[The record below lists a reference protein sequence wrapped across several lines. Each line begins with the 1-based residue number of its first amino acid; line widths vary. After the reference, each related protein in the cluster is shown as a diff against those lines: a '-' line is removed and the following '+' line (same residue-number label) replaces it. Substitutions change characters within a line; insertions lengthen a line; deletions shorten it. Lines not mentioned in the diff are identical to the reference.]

1 MLLNTL
7 SLTLPMITLFCPECG
22 AALKVIY
29 KMETFNDW
37 KFCQKCGEPSY
48 ILVYEDG
55 RAGVKS
61 LKQVIDE
68 SPAKK
73 NLVTALEFLIKNGQ
87 SHIEDIVFVAGKPA
101 EAEILKLHSMKVLD
115 KFGYAYSIKNSLE
128 NAVEKDIEPYIERP
142 KDMLEEFLE

>member
-1 MLLNTL
+1 
-7 SLTLPMITLFCPECG
+7 MITLFCPECG

-37 KFCQKCGEPSY
+37 KFCQKCNEPSF
-48 ILVYEDG
+48 VMVREDG
-55 RAGVKS
+55 KAMTRS
-61 LKQVIDE
+61 LKQMIAQ
-68 SPAKK
+68 SPAKP
-73 NLVTALEFLIKNGQ
+73 NLVKALEFLIKNGQ
-87 SHIEDIVFVAGKPA
+87 SHIEDIIFVAGKPA